1 MLLEGLYLTTLAL
14 TLNSTVSPFYHFAIS
29 CFNLTRPPFNIILTS
44 TNPSR
49 VNAFRRLLVF
59 KINHDV
65 YNEAP
70 QTTTSARKMSS
81 KGNQEDEKFHRKKI
95 KKDVMPHVILSYT
108 QSSKPTSNYENIFT
122 QLINK

>member
-1 MLLEGLYLTTLAL
+1 
-14 TLNSTVSPFYHFAIS
+14 
-29 CFNLTRPPFNIILTS
+29 
-44 TNPSR
+44 
-49 VNAFRRLLVF
+49 
-59 KINHDV
+59 
-65 YNEAP
+65 
-70 QTTTSARKMSS
+70 MSS